1 MKGKLLNW
9 SLGLG
14 HWSFSL
20 HNEGMTERNSERRPF
35 PLTPA
40 ILTALA
46 VLILA
51 YVGGYFLLGTRG
63 TVRESQ
69 NVVVGVV
76 RLYPH
81 KWQVAVF
88 QPAAC
93 VESLCL
99 GVEVALGDFGTYGD
113 PNEVPD
119 E

>member
-1 MKGKLLNW
+1 M
-9 SLGLG
+9 
-14 HWSFSL
+14 
-20 HNEGMTERNSERRPF
+20 
-35 PLTPA
+35 PA
-40 ILTALA
+40 VLTAVAL
-46 VLILA
+46 LLLA
-51 YVGGYFLLGTRG
+51 YPTCYFWLGTRS